1 MTDIKALMEKLT
13 AKVQADPKLLE
24 KLKSDPGSAVQE
36 LLGTELPPDVLQSV
50 MEKLNQQGNKLDLSA
65 LSGAAGKLGDLLK

>member
-24 KLKSDPGSAVQE
+24 KLKSDPGRAVQE